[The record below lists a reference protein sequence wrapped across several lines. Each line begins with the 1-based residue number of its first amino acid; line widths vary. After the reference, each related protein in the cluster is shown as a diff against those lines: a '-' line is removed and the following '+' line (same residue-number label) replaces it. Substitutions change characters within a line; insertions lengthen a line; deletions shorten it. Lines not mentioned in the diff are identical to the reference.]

1 MTPTALLLDRRSL
14 SILPAL
20 LGCLLMACTP
30 DPGGPGVDDTAEGG
44 QACTGPSGLDD
55 PSTGLPDL
63 RCTQSANDGD
73 YFWFA
78 RESIEAAQQR
88 VHVIEY
94 LLYDSGLAEQL
105 LLELVEAAERG
116 VEVKVLA
123 DEEVDDTAGVLAW
136 LESASG
142 GAIDA
147 KLDASSTTSHNKLMI
162 IDDLT
167 LVGSH
172 NMSSSALGDNHEGSM
187 YLVEPEVTAFYER
200 YFQAMWADSGSTPSL
215 DKPSGERVVPI
226 VNQEIGGY
234 LLDCIDGAEQELRL
248 VMYALA
254 YRPGESGDVTTLINH
269 LVQAHERG
277 VDVAVVLD
285 QSDWIAS
292 NDINDEAIDL
302 IEERGVPLRL
312 AERDT
317 TTHAKVLRC
326 DQTVIVG
333 DANWS
338 YSSME
343 LYNGSSVQVTD
354 AQVTEQYRAWFDEI
368 WDEGEEP

>member
-1 MTPTALLLDRRSL
+1 MTHPAPITACRPLSTALL
-14 SILPAL
+14 A
-20 LGCLLMACTP
+20 CLLVACTP
-30 DPGGPGVDDTAEGG
+30 DPGGSGTDDTAGPGE
-44 QACTGPSGLDD
+44 ACTGPSGLDD

-63 RCTQSANDGD
+63 RCTQAANDGD

-78 RESIEAAQQR
+78 RESIEAAQTR

-105 LLELVEAAERG
+105 LLELVDAAERG

-123 DEEVDDTAGVLAW
+123 DEEVDDTAGVLSW

-147 KLDASSTTSHNKLMI
+147 KLDSSSTTTHNKLMI

-172 NMSSSALGDNHEGSM
+172 NMSSSALAANHEGSM
-187 YLVEPEVTAFYER
+187 YLVEPEVTEFYER
-200 YFQAMWADSGSTPSL
+200 YFQAMWADSSAAPSL
-215 DKPSGERVVPI
+215 DKPAGDRVVPI

-234 LLDCIDGAEQELRL
+234 LIDCIDGAQDELRL

-254 YRPGESGDVTTLINH
+254 YRPGEGGDVTTLINH
-269 LVQAHERG
+269 LVQAHDRG

-285 QSDWIAS
+285 QSDWIAG

-302 IEERGVPLRL
+302 LEEHGVSLRL
-312 AERDT
+312 ADRDT

-326 DQTVIVG
+326 DRTVIVG

-343 LYNGSSVQVTD
+343 LYNGSSVRITDDQV
-354 AQVTEQYRAWFDEI
+354 AEQYRAWFEEI